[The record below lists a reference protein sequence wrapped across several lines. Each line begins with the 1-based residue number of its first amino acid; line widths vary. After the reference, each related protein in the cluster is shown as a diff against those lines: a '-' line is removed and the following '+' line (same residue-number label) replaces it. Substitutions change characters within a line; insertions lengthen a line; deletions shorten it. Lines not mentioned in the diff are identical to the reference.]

1 MGFYTRAKSKFAK
14 VTRFL
19 EKNHAE
25 TFRRIE
31 NFPGNVKTAW
41 VGGDRQTV
49 MLRRRG
55 PSFFAL
61 AHRNRVD
68 AEGSVAENSLEVAL
82 EVLECGWDTPR
93 VPFSEEFWGA
103 GGAVDGKD
111 GIYEELRRYRPGEA
125 ARSSNALSAEV
136 QAIAAIGKYRAM
148 LSGGL
153 YDFAGEVADDI
164 QNFGTLPTYTVG
176 NLAKVGNMA
185 SGEDAKRM
193 LIEILESVLRLRGA
207 DYLQRIKKQY
217 EGESV
222 IVTVEKQV

>member
-1 MGFYTRAKSKFAK
+1 M
-14 VTRFL
+14 
-19 EKNHAE
+19 
-25 TFRRIE
+25 
-31 NFPGNVKTAW
+31 
-41 VGGDRQTV
+41 
-49 MLRRRG
+49 
-55 PSFFAL
+55 
-61 AHRNRVD
+61 D
-68 AEGSVAENSLEVAL
+68 AEGCVAEISLEEAL
-82 EVLECGWDTPR
+82 GILECGWDTPR
-93 VPFSEEFWGA
+93 VTFNDEFWGV
-103 GGAVDGKD
+103 GGTANGKD
-111 GIYEELRRYRPGEA
+111 GIYEELKRFRPGEV
-125 ARSSNALSAEV
+125 ARSSNALSAKV

-207 DYLQRIKKQY
+207 DYLQRLKKQY

-222 IVTVEKQV
+222 IVTVEKQA